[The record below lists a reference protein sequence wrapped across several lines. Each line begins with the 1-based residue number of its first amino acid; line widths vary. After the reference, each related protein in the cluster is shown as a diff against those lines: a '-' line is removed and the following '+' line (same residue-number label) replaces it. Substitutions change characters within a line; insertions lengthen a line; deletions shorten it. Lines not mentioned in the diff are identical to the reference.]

1 MIRVGKFGLVNNF
14 LPYYFLRGDFEIV
27 ESPPKIMASKLLSG
41 EIDYAPV
48 PAFFYLNNAE
58 KLVSHEFCIASDGEV
73 LSVVVVSKNGKIGDR
88 IAVTSETITSVNLLR
103 IVTAEKGMKVRVVQ
117 SNSSK
122 AEELLKQA
130 DSALVIGDEAI
141 KARMFY
147 RVAMDLGEEW
157 KDLTGLPMVFGIS
170 ASLREKKDVAE
181 VADRAIIRA
190 VKEGMEK
197 FDNVVAVASQLF
209 RLPPEFLSRY
219 FKILIYRLGK
229 KEKRGLEE
237 FREMCETH
245 GLTQTLQAGAD

>member
-14 LPYYFLRGDFEIV
+14 LPYYFLRGDFEVI
-27 ESPPKIMASKLLSG
+27 ESPPRIMASRLLSG

-48 PAFFYLNNAE
+48 PAYFYLSNTK

-73 LSVVVVSKNGKIGDR
+73 LSVVVVSKNGKIGDS
-88 IAVTSETITSVNLLR
+88 IAVTSETMTSVNLLR
-103 IVTAEKGMKVRVVQ
+103 IVAAEKGMKVRVVQ
-117 SNSSK
+117 SDSSK

-141 KARMFY
+141 KARMIY

-170 ASLREKKDVAE
+170 ASLKGKEDVAE
-181 VADRAIIRA
+181 VADRAIINA
-190 VKEGMEK
+190 VCEGMQK
-197 FDNVVAVASQLF
+197 FDEVVNVASRQF
-209 RLPPEFLSRY
+209 RLPSEFLRRY

-229 KEKRGLEE
+229 KEKKGLEE
-237 FREMCETH
+237 FREMCEAH
-245 GLTQTLQAGAD
+245 GLIRSCEFTE